1 MRRLSILLLLLTA
14 CATAPSRD
22 HSPAI
27 AALKVQ
33 LDALVASA
41 SIPGAAV
48 AVTVGERMVW
58 HDTFGAGI
66 TAETRFR
73 IGSVTKVLTAAALL
87 RLVEQGRISLDDTVA
102 RHLPDVPHGAMTL
115 RQLAGHL
122 GGIRHYGPNEFINT
136 RHYDSATAALQ
147 IFVNDPV
154 IGEPGEKYF
163 YSSHGYTL
171 LAAVIEKITR
181 KTFPAAMQE
190 LVFAPSSMRETAF
203 VDGPH
208 SSGYY
213 GKNSNGT
220 VEPMPPVDLSDR
232 LAGGAALSTAR
243 DLARFLIHAPLGAEL
258 LTTSQIARDGKPTNT
273 GIAWRIAKDEKGR
286 TFLHHGGQSV
296 GGRAF
301 ILFYPRERVG
311 VAFVSNL
318 GFAPF
323 NEKDA
328 GAIASR
334 FMD

>member
-1 MRRLSILLLLLTA
+1 MRRLAILLLLLTA

-22 HSPAI
+22 FSPAI
-27 AALKVQ
+27 AASKTQ

-48 AVTVGERMVW
+48 AVTVGDRMVW
-58 HDTFGAGI
+58 HDTFGDGI

-87 RLVEQGRISLDDTVA
+87 RLAEQGRLSLDDTVA
-102 RHLPDVPHGAMTL
+102 KHLPDVPHGAMTL

-136 RHYDSATAALQ
+136 KHYDSATAALQ
-147 IFVNDPV
+147 IFASDPV
-154 IGEPGEKYF
+154 IGQPGEKYF

-171 LAAVIEKITR
+171 LAAVIEKVTR
-181 KTFPAAMQE
+181 KTFDAAMQE
-190 LVFAPSSMRETAF
+190 LVFKPYSMTETAF

-213 GKNSNGT
+213 GKSSKGV
-220 VEPMPPVDLSDR
+220 VEPMPVVDLSDR
-232 LAGGAALSTAR
+232 LAGGGALSTAR
-243 DLARFLIHAPLGAEL
+243 DLARFLINAPLGTEL
-258 LTTSQIARDGKPTNT
+258 LTTSQVTNDGKPTGT
-273 GIAWRIAKDEKGR
+273 GIAWRIAQDEKGR
-286 TFLHHGGQSV
+286 TFLHHGGQAM

-301 ILFYPRERVG
+301 VLFYPRERVG

-328 GAIASR
+328 GAIAAR